1 LVNTNIMKRLL
12 LILLLLPSLAQ
23 AQQQTLTLTKAYDLA
38 TQNYPLIKQRDLV
51 SKTSSLNIDN
61 LSKGFL
67 PQFSVSGQATY
78 QSDVTQVSIP
88 VPGIS
93 ITPPSKDQY
102 KILADVNQLIYD
114 GGSIKTQKNIQQLN
128 DASEQQKIE
137 VELYKLKERINQ
149 LFLGVL
155 FLDEQLKQA
164 DLVKE
169 DLNNG
174 IKKTEA
180 QVNNGVAFKSNLNV
194 LKAELLKADQ
204 RTIEL
209 QSSRKG
215 LIDVLGL
222 FINQSLPENTQ
233 LEKPVIETASITNDV
248 QRPEL
253 KLYTTQEKL
262 LNGQYK
268 LIDSRNK
275 PRASVF
281 LQGGYGKPGLNLLK
295 DEFAFFYTTGVRL
308 NWNFGGLYTKKNDKQ
323 LIDINKKTVEIQKET
338 FLLNTNTALKQQQAE
353 VDKLQKLIEK
363 DNEIIDLRIKVKD
376 AAKAQ
381 LENSVITANDYLREV
396 NAEDQAR
403 QSLITH
409 QVQLLQAKINYQTI
423 SGKQ

>member
-1 LVNTNIMKRLL
+1 MRLL
-12 LILLLLPSLAQ
+12 LITLLLLPVFLQ
-23 AQQQTLTLTKAYDLA
+23 AQQKLSLTQAYQLA
-38 TQNYPLIKQRDLV
+38 QQNYPLVKQRDLL
-51 SKTSSLNIDN
+51 KQTTGINIDN

-67 PQFSVSGQATY
+67 PQLSVSGQATY
-78 QSDVTQVSIP
+78 QSDVTQVTIP

-102 KILADVNQLIYD
+102 KIIAEANQLIYD
-114 GGSIKTQKNIQQLN
+114 GGIIKDQKNIQLLN
-128 DASEQQKIE
+128 DKAEQQKIE

-149 LFLGVL
+149 LFLGIL
-155 FLDEQLKQA
+155 FLDEQLKQV
-164 DLVKE
+164 DLIKT

-180 QVNNGVAFKSNLNV
+180 QVNNGVAFKSNLYV
-194 LKAELLKADQ
+194 LKAELLKTDQ

-209 QSSRKG
+209 RSSRKG
-215 LIDVLGL
+215 LTDVLGL
-222 FINQSLPENTQ
+222 FINQTLPADVQ
-233 LEKPVIETASITNDV
+233 LERPVVEMPSMNNDI

-253 KLYTTQEKL
+253 KFYATQENL

-275 PRASVF
+275 PKANVF
-281 LQGGYGKPGLNLLK
+281 LQSGYGRPGLNLLK
-295 DEFAFFYTTGVRL
+295 NDFAFFYTTGVRL

-323 LIDINKKTVEIQKET
+323 LIDINIKSVEVQKET
-338 FLLNTNTALKQQQAE
+338 FLLNTNTALQQQQAE
-353 VDKLQKLIEK
+353 VDKLKQLIEK
-363 DNEIIDLRIKVKD
+363 DNEIIDLRIKVKE

-403 QSLITH
+403 QSLIAH
-409 QVQLLQAKINYQTI
+409 QVQLLQAQINYQTI

>member
-1 LVNTNIMKRLL
+1 MKRLL
-12 LILLLLPSLAQ
+12 LTLLVLPAILQ
-23 AQQQTLTLTKAYDLA
+23 AQQQTLSLIKAYDLA
-38 TQNYPLIKQRDLV
+38 TQNYPLIKQRELV
-51 SKTSSLNIDN
+51 SKTSSLTIDN
-61 LSKGFL
+61 ISKGYL
-67 PQFSVSGQATY
+67 PQFSISGQATY
-78 QSDVTQVSIP
+78 QSDVTQVNIP
-88 VPGIS
+88 LPGIS
-93 ITPPSKDQY
+93 ITPPAKDQY
-102 KILADVNQLIYD
+102 KIVADVNQLIYD
-114 GGSIKTQKNIQQLN
+114 GGAIAAQKNIQQLN
-128 DASEQQKIE
+128 EASEQQKIE

-164 DLVKE
+164 SLVKE

-209 QSSRKG
+209 QASRKG
-215 LIDVLGL
+215 LVDVLSL
-222 FINQSLPENTQ
+222 FINQSLPENIN
-233 LEKPVIETASITNDV
+233 LEKPVANDTPLTNDI

-253 KLYTTQEKL
+253 KFYTTQEKL
-262 LNGQYK
+262 LNGQYS
-268 LIDSRNK
+268 LIDSKNK
-275 PRASVF
+275 PKASLF
-281 LQGGYGKPGLNLLK
+281 LQSGYGRLGLNLLK
-295 DEFAFFYTTGVRL
+295 NEFAFFYTTGVRL

-323 LIDINKKTVEIQKET
+323 LIDISKKTITIQKET
-338 FLLNTNTALKQQQAE
+338 FLLNTNTALQQQYAE
-353 VDKLQKLIEK
+353 VDKLKKLIEK
-363 DNEIIDLRIKVKD
+363 DNEIIDLRIKVKE

-403 QSLITH
+403 QSLIAH
-409 QVQLLQAKINYQTI
+409 QVQLLQAQINYQTI